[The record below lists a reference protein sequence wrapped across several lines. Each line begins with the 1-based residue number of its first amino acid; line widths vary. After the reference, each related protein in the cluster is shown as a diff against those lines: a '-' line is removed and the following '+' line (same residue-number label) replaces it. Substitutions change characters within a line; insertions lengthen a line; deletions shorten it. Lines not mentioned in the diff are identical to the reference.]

1 MIRIK
6 CIPVLMTLAIL
17 TACGSKDEK
26 TTPEVPAAGTT
37 PPPAQLQPLPVK
49 EASSTPNTTNTALNP
64 EHGQP
69 GHRCDIAVGAP
80 LNSPPAQ
87 PAAVPAQVKQTIP
100 QQTVQ
105 TPAPS
110 LNTTTPSKGVLNGGV
125 NPAHGQ
131 PGHRCDI
138 AVGAPLNSKPAN

>member
-1 MIRIK
+1 MTRIK
-6 CIPVLMTLAIL
+6 FIPVLIGIALL

-26 TTPEVPAAGTT
+26 ATPDVPAPGTT
-37 PPPAQLQPLPVK
+37 PPPAQLQPLP
-49 EASSTPNTTNTALNP
+49 AQGTTNAPNPASIALNP

-80 LNSPPAQ
+80 LNSPAAQ
-87 PAAVPAQVKQTIP
+87 PAPVPAPVKQTMP
-100 QQTVQ
+100 QQPVQ

-110 LNTTTPSKGVLNGGV
+110 LNTTTPSKGVLNGAV

-138 AVGAPLNSKPAN
+138 AVGAPLNS